1 MGKRIIG
8 IAVAV
13 AAILFLLLHQDRL
26 IKKYKA
32 ESERYRANTTALME
46 DVTHYKLRDSL
57 NGARADALEL
67 SIKEL
72 QKWRADDAELIKD
85 LKIKNRDLA
94 AINKAQTQTIIE
106 LRARGKDTVVV
117 VDSIPIPAQAYHC
130 GDIWFDFDCY
140 VADNQM
146 SGTLAVRDSLVLVE
160 QVKYKYFLWWKTKK
174 IKDRKIDAI
183 SKCPY
188 TSIMGVER
196 IIIE

>member
-1 MGKRIIG
+1 MVKKVLG
-8 IAVAV
+8 IAVVV
-13 AAILFLLLHQDRL
+13 AAILIFIQEREIRSLR
-26 IKKYKA
+26 A
-32 ESERYRANTTALME
+32 ESEKYKTNTTALME
-46 DVTHYKLRDSL
+46 EVTHYKLRDSL
-57 NGARADALEL
+57 NGARADALQL

-94 AINKAQTQTIIE
+94 AIDKAQTQTIIE
-106 LRARGKDTVVV
+106 LRANGKDTIVI
-117 VDSIPIPAQAYHC
+117 VDSIPIPAQTYHI
-130 GDIWFDFDCY
+130 GDKWFNFDCV
-140 VADNQM
+140 VADNELT
-146 SGTLAVRDSLVLVE
+146 GNLAVRDSLVLVE

>member
-1 MGKRIIG
+1 MVKKVLG
-8 IAVAV
+8 IAVVV
-13 AAILFLLLHQDRL
+13 AAILIFIQEREIRSLR
-26 IKKYKA
+26 A
-32 ESERYRANTTALME
+32 ESEKYKTNTTALME
-46 DVTHYKLRDSL
+46 EVTHYKLRDSL
-57 NGARADALEL
+57 NGARADALQL

-72 QKWRADDAELIKD
+72 EKWRAEDASLIED
-85 LKIKNRDLA
+85 MKIKNRDLS

-106 LRARGKDTVVV
+106 LQARGKDTVVV

-130 GDIWFDFDCY
+130 GDNWFDFDCY

-174 IKDRKIDAI
+174 IKSRKIDAI

-188 TSIMGVER
+188 TDIIGIER
-196 IIIE
+196 VVIE

>member
-1 MGKRIIG
+1 MVKKVLG
-8 IAVAV
+8 IAVVV
-13 AAILFLLLHQDRL
+13 AAILIFIQEREIRSLR
-26 IKKYKA
+26 A
-32 ESERYRANTTALME
+32 ESEKYKTNTTALME
-46 DVTHYKLRDSL
+46 EVTHYKLRDSL
-57 NGARADALEL
+57 NGARADALQL

-72 QKWRADDAELIKD
+72 EEWRADDAELIKD

-106 LRARGKDTVVV
+106 LRARGKDTIIIK
-117 VDSIPIPAQAYHC
+117 DSIVTPAQAYHI
-130 GDIWFDFDCY
+130 GDKWFNFDAL
-140 VADNQM
+140 VSNNELT
-146 SGTLAVRDSLVLVE
+146 GNLAVRDSLVLVE

>member
-1 MGKRIIG
+1 MVKKVLG
-8 IAVAV
+8 IAVVV
-13 AAILFLLLHQDRL
+13 AAILIFIQEREIRSLR
-26 IKKYKA
+26 A
-32 ESERYRANTTALME
+32 ESEKYKTNTTALME
-46 DVTHYKLRDSL
+46 EVTHYKLRDSL
-57 NGARADALEL
+57 NGARADALQL

-72 QKWRADDAELIKD
+72 EKWRADDAELIKD

-106 LRARGKDTVVV
+106 LRARGKDTIIIK
-117 VDSIPIPAQAYHC
+117 DSIVTPAQAYHI
-130 GDIWFDFDCY
+130 GDKWYNFD
-140 VADNQM
+140 AIISNNEL
-146 SGTLAVRDSLVLVE
+146 SGNLAVRDSLVLVE

-188 TSIMGVER
+188 TSIMDVER